1 MNLLVFAWFIAV
13 LLVSVFS
20 CAPIHGYWDRTV
32 PATCIDTRAFYLGNS
47 IANILTDVI
56 ILALPVRMIWHLQT
70 SRSQKALLTVVFGL
84 GGFVVVVSS
93 IRITFV
99 LEVGP
104 DFTWDYTNPIIWS
117 YIETGIAVVC
127 ACLPTLRPAAQSAL
141 RSLNSIQLRRSV
153 ETSESVHKL
162 QVIPTKDSHVGP
174 SRDRRLYRNL
184 ERKEEGRDIESA
196 VSAE

>member
-1 MNLLVFAWFIAV
+1 MNFLVFAWFIAV
-13 LLVSVFS
+13 LLVSIFS

-56 ILALPVRMIWHLQT
+56 ILALPIRMIWHLQT

-93 IRITFV
+93 IRIKFIV
-99 LEVGP
+99 EVGP

-127 ACLPTLRPAAQSAL
+127 ACLPTLRPAAQSAA
-141 RSLNSIQLRRSV
+141 RSLKSIKLRRSV
-153 ETSESVHKL
+153 GTSESVHQL
-162 QVIPTKDSHVGP
+162 HVIPTKDSHVGP
-174 SRDRRLYRNL
+174 SRDRKLYRNL
-184 ERKEEGRDIESA
+184 EGEEGRDIESA